1 MTNPTPNDPTPN
13 HPPVVTDTS
22 APKAIDRAASGT
34 KRMMLRRWVLRVA
47 LVLAIL
53 SPLIFILAG
62 LGAKIGL
69 WSWQFGLGTLT
80 RQVGP
85 LVMMITLAVG
95 VIALLL
101 ALLIKPR
108 KGIVIAAL
116 AIIIPVAGFANLKAT
131 QDKVAALPFIHDVT
145 TDTQDPPIFGLVVM
159 AERAA
164 LEGVNTVDYAGK
176 RAPTA
181 ARDTEGKPVMKLVSA
196 LQTQAYPAI
205 RTLVLNEA
213 PEVAFGRAEQAAR
226 DMGWAIKETDA
237 ASGRIDA
244 TDTTFWYGFK
254 DDVAIRIR
262 PAQGDGTRVDVR
274 SISRV
279 GGSDIGANAA
289 RIQTFLEKLAE

>member
-1 MTNPTPNDPTPN
+1 MTDPTPN
-13 HPPVVTDTS
+13 HPPIVTETP
-22 APKAIDRAASGT
+22 APKAVGVDAPVS
-34 KRMMLRRWVLRVA
+34 KRVTLRRWVLRIA
-47 LVLAIL
+47 LGLAIA
-53 SPLIFILAG
+53 SPLIFMLAG
-62 LGAKIGL
+62 LGAKVGL

-85 LVMMITLAVG
+85 LLMMITLVVG
-95 VIALLL
+95 LIALLL

-108 KGIVIAAL
+108 KGIIVAML
-116 AIIIPVAGFANLKAT
+116 AILIPVVGFANLRAT
-131 QDKVAALPFIHDVT
+131 QAKVASLPFIHDVT
-145 TDTQDPPIFGLVVM
+145 TDTQDPPTFGAIIM
-159 AERAA
+159 AEREA

-176 RAPTA
+176 RAMTMEKDA
-181 ARDTEGKPVMKLVSA
+181 EGKPIMKLVSA
-196 LQTQAYPAI
+196 LQTQAYPEV

-213 PEVAFGRAEQAAR
+213 PDVAFGRAEQAAR

-254 DDVAIRIR
+254 DDVTIRLR
-262 PAQGDGTRVDVR
+262 PAQGDGTRIDVR

-289 RIQTFLEKLAE
+289 RVEAFLEKLAE